1 MSAWLTKPNAHR
13 RLSAPRAL
21 CNALSAAYDPDMFQ
35 PLRANLSANAA
46 ANARSGDTEEPDFV
60 VIDVETACSR
70 VSSICQIGIV
80 GFRNGAVAFE
90 YETLVDPQD
99 HFSSFNTRIHG
110 IAASHVLGQPCFADV
125 HGILQARLNG
135 RTTVA
140 HSYFDKGALAAACRI
155 NDRAMLE
162 TTWLDSVRVAKR
174 AWPELPSHRLNIV
187 AKHLNIPLKH
197 HDALS
202 DARAA
207 GMIVVKAIDHTGL
220 QLSDWLAPQ
229 PTKRAAAPPTP
240 APDGILKGQ
249 RVAILGEPR
258 NGRLA
263 QQIAANGGRI
273 MASVGA
279 TTTMLVVAADE
290 PFGYVCYDAEFK
302 KAETRRLAGDDIH
315 IVSASALLSTLP
327 DRRDV

>member
-1 MSAWLTKPNAHR
+1 
-13 RLSAPRAL
+13 
-21 CNALSAAYDPDMFQ
+21 
-35 PLRANLSANAA
+35 
-46 ANARSGDTEEPDFV
+46 
-60 VIDVETACSR
+60 
-70 VSSICQIGIV
+70 
-80 GFRNGAVAFE
+80 
-90 YETLVDPQD
+90 
-99 HFSSFNTRIHG
+99 
-110 IAASHVLGQPCFADV
+110 
-125 HGILQARLNG
+125 
-135 RTTVA
+135 
-140 HSYFDKGALAAACRI
+140 
-155 NDRAMLE
+155 MLE

-187 AKHLNIPLKH
+187 AKHLGIPLKH

-220 QLSDWLAPQ
+220 QLSYWLAPQ
-229 PTKRAAAPPTP
+229 PRKRATAPPTP
-240 APDGILKGQ
+240 APDGTLKGQ
-249 RVAILGEPR
+249 RIAILGESR

-290 PFGYVCYDAEFK
+290 PFGYVRYDAEFK
-302 KAETRRLAGDDIH
+302 KAEARRLAGDDIH